1 MTSKDATPRR
11 EGWQASKRIALSCAE
26 LTKLVQPLFPGHEVT
41 GSKLTEGGLSNTNIK
56 VLIQGKPAPYLVR
69 LYTRDASALGKEIA
83 INKLVSDTV
92 PSAKF
97 LWYDKSNPVT
107 DNPYV
112 IMEWVEG
119 ERLEVLARTLSPPEL
134 TATALNLGKTLA
146 KIHSFTFAHSGFLS
160 DDLTPSEPLNLGA
173 DGLRTYIEDSLKKA
187 LQKERID
194 KDLPEKLLQFFDR
207 ESSVFSDWSGPACL
221 THCDFGGSNILM
233 RTDAPNLFAVAAVL
247 DWEFAFSGAPYFDF
261 GNLLRNPLGAIPG
274 FADSIATG
282 YTESGGTL
290 PREWR
295 KISALADLSAWVEFL
310 TREDPGEAVITDS
323 KKVIT
328 ATMQN
333 WSATKPNG

>member
-1 MTSKDATPRR
+1 MAEDATPKR
-11 EGWQASKRIALSCAE
+11 EDWQAPKRIVLSCAE
-26 LTKLVQPLFPGHEVT
+26 LTKLVQPLFPRHEVT
-41 GSKLTEGGLSNTNIK
+41 ESQPTEGGLSNTNIK
-56 VLIQGKPAPYLVR
+56 VFIKDKPAPYLVR

-97 LWYDKSNPVT
+97 LWYAKSNPVT
-107 DNPYV
+107 DDPYV

-119 ERLEVLARTLSPPEL
+119 ERLEVLARTMSPAEL
-134 TATALNLGKTLA
+134 AATALSLGTTLA
-146 KIHSFTFAHSGFLS
+146 KIHSFTFEHSGFFS
-160 DDLTPSEPLNLGA
+160 DDLTPSEPLDLGA
-173 DGLRTYIEDSLKKA
+173 DGLRTYIDDSLKKA

-194 KDLPEKLLQFFDR
+194 KDLPETLLHFFDR
-207 ESSVFSDWSGPACL
+207 ESGVFSDWSGPACL

-233 RTDAPNLFAVAAVL
+233 RTDSVNFSAVAAVL

-274 FADSIATG
+274 FADSVATG

-290 PREWR
+290 PKEWR

-333 WSATKPNG
+333 WSTTKPHG

>member
-1 MTSKDATPRR
+1 MSDNATPKR
-11 EGWQASKRIALSCAE
+11 ESWQAGKRIALSRAE
-26 LTKLVQPLFPGHEVT
+26 LTKLVQPLFPGREVT
-41 GSKLTEGGLSNTNIK
+41 ESEPTQGGLSNTNVKVFIK
-56 VLIQGKPAPYLVR
+56 DQDTPYLVR
-69 LYTRDASALGKEIA
+69 LYTRDATALGKEIA

-112 IMEWVEG
+112 IMEWIEG
-119 ERLEVLARTLSPPEL
+119 ERLEVLARSSSPEEL
-134 TATALNLGKTLA
+134 TATALSLGTTLA
-146 KIHSFTFAHSGFLS
+146 KIHRFTFAHSGFLS
-160 DDLTPSEPLNLGA
+160 DNLTPSSPLDLGA
-173 DGLRTYIEDSLKKA
+173 DGLRTYIDDSLKKA
-187 LQKERID
+187 LQKGRID
-194 KDLPEKLLQFFDR
+194 QDLPDRLLRFFDR
-207 ESSVFSDWSGPACL
+207 ESSVFSNWSGPACL

-233 RTDAPNLFAVAAVL
+233 HTTLPDAPAVAAVL

-274 FADSIATG
+274 FADSVATG

-290 PREWR
+290 PKEWR

-310 TREDPGEAVITDS
+310 TREDPGDAVITDS

-333 WSATKPNG
+333 WSTHSPGS